1 MNKELLL
8 VKNPKLIPTRRRT
21 NTMIRDSP
29 GSPLKY
35 TLDICKI
42 GANTLYYS
50 MKRLNTEFFQT
61 SLYKISRI
69 LEERQLIQ
77 DKDFKT
83 LELIRRRL
91 PKYYTAFKA
100 AFFKSA
106 SNQLLP
112 HQPYDHKIQLE
123 QELVYS
129 STPLY

>member
-8 VKNPKLIPTRRRT
+8 VENLKLIPTRRRT

-35 TLDICKI
+35 TLDIYEI
-42 GANTLYYS
+42 STNTLYYS
-50 MKRLNTEFFQT
+50 IKRLNTEFFQI

-77 DKDFKT
+77 DEDFET

-91 PKYYTAFKA
+91 LKYYIAFKA
-100 AFFKSA
+100 TFSKSA
-106 SNQLLP
+106 SN
-112 HQPYDHKIQLE
+112 
-123 QELVYS
+123 
-129 STPLY
+129 